1 MVLLFLTILFEV
13 AIKSRRSHT
22 NDELLVYLW
31 FFHFCFCFVGE
42 RARERERERER
53 ECVCARSPVAALT
66 LVSTSLP
73 LKYELTMVVGLKT
86 ENQGVVISQLQN

>member
-42 RARERERERER
+42 RER
-53 ECVCARSPVAALT
+53 ECVCVCVRARSSVAALT